1 MIVWCYIKEI
11 DMIRNLD
18 LTALRSFVTVAEVG
32 GVTRAAGQLHLT
44 QSAVSMQLKRLEEAL
59 GQSLLDRSG
68 RSIALTA
75 QGELLLSYGR
85 RLLALNDEV
94 WRRMTNQAYEGEL
107 VLGVPHDIVYPHIP
121 GVLKKFA
128 AAYPRVK
135 INLVSSFTNDLKSLF
150 VAGEADLIL
159 TTENRPE
166 AGAVC
171 LAEVDFVWMGAEG
184 GAAWKSRPL
193 RLAYEKRCI
202 FRPIA
207 QKALDEAGIPW
218 EMAVESDSAMTV
230 EASLSADMAVHA
242 CLRGTLRNLNEI
254 DHRGA
259 LPEMPSMRIN
269 MMVAPQANAPLAHEL
284 AEMVRAAYQ
293 IDRPLGNAGESMG
306 VLSRSC
312 A

>member
-1 MIVWCYIKEI
+1 MIK
-11 DMIRNLD
+11 NLD
-18 LTALRSFVTVAEVG
+18 LTALRSFVAVAETG

-44 QSAVSMQLKRLEEAL
+44 QSAVSMQLKRLEESL

-94 WRRMTNQAYEGEL
+94 WRRMTNEVYEGEL

-135 INLVSSFTNDLKSLF
+135 INLVSSFTNDLKRLF
-150 VAGEADLIL
+150 ATGEADLIL

-166 AGAVC
+166 AEAIR
-171 LAEVDFVWMGAEG
+171 LAEVDFVWMGAPNG
-184 GAAWKSRPL
+184 IAWKTRPL
-193 RLAYEKRCI
+193 RLAYEKKCI

-207 QKALDEAGIPW
+207 QKALDDVGIPW

-242 CLRGTLRNLNEI
+242 CLRGTLRYLEEI
-254 DHRGA
+254 DHRDT
-259 LPEMPSMRIN
+259 LPKMPAMQIN
-269 MMVAPQANAPLAHEL
+269 MMVAPHSNAPLAQEL
-284 AEMVRAAYQ
+284 ADMIRAAYLT
-293 IDRPLGNAGESMG
+293 DKPLLNSEMSTGG
-306 VLSRSC
+306 LSRRS

>member
-1 MIVWCYIKEI
+1 
-11 DMIRNLD
+11 MIRNLD
-18 LTALRSFVTVAEVG
+18 LTALRSFVTVAEAG

-44 QSAVSMQLKRLEEAL
+44 QSAVSMQLKRLEESL

-107 VLGVPHDIVYPHIP
+107 VFGVPHDIVYPHIP
-121 GVLKKFA
+121 GILKKFA

-135 INLVSSFTNDLKSLF
+135 INLVSSFTNDLKRLF
-150 VAGEADLIL
+150 AAGEADLIL

-166 AGAVC
+166 AGAIR
-171 LAEVDFVWMGAEG
+171 LAEVDFVWMGATNG
-184 GAAWKSRPL
+184 IAWKSRPL
-193 RLAYEKRCI
+193 RLAYEKKCI

-207 QKALDEAGIPW
+207 QKALDDAGIPW
-218 EMAVESDSAMTV
+218 EMAVESDSAVTV

-242 CLRGTLRNLNEI
+242 CLRGTLRYLEEI
-254 DHRGA
+254 DHRGT
-259 LPEMPSMRIN
+259 LPEMPPMQIN
-269 MMVAPQANAPLAHEL
+269 MMVAPQANAPLAHDL
-284 AEMVRAAYQ
+284 AEMVRTAYLA
-293 IDRPLGNAGESMG
+293 DRPHANVENPG
-306 VLSRSC
+306 VALSRS